1 MSLEQIKEYGEKLTD
16 FIFTK
21 YITTM
26 HAQALGG
33 HAEKG
38 KDLKHDVYCQYG

>member
-1 MSLEQIKEYGEKLTD
+1 MEKYTGPLMSLDQIREYGEKLTD

-21 YITTM
+21 FIMNM

-38 KDLKHDVYCQYG
+38 EP